1 MHESDAAIFLEAG
14 QAGRVFLQQQ
24 RLNLNW
30 AKAQPLDPSIL
41 RAVEGGA
48 TRHLQ
53 VAGAEPGPT
62 PTPTLT
68 PQPEPEPE
76 PEPESE
82 LDPESEPLP

>member
-1 MHESDAAIFLEAG
+1 MYESDALSFLEAG

-30 AKAQPLDPSIL
+30 AKAQPLDPSIV

-53 VAGAEPGPT
+53 VAGWSD
-62 PTPTLT
+62 LT
-68 PQPEPEPE
+68 RPDCIGTEGAIRLCSP
-76 PEPESE
+76 
-82 LDPESEPLP
+82 PLLMFLS

>member
-1 MHESDAAIFLEAG
+1 MYESDALSFLEAG

-30 AKAQPLDPSIL
+30 AKAQPLDPSIV

-53 VAGAEPGPT
+53 VAGTTPDPNPNPT
-62 PTPTLT
+62 PTPT
-68 PQPEPEPE
+68 PKP
-76 PEPESE
+76 
-82 LDPESEPLP
+82 